1 MNPSQPDAMKA
12 SAIEAVT
19 SKPEGGARKV
29 GRWRTVAIGAASL
42 LTIEVVLWLGHRL
55 LPPVYF
61 AKVLMEVKPDNSSGI
76 ANIYTER
83 HRRTTLD
90 PMFAATQFQVIQ
102 KTEILNPII
111 ATTYTERAGRTTLDP
126 MFTSTQFQ
134 VLRKTEIL
142 YPVIENLKLVDAWST
157 AARPM
162 TVRSA
167 YIKLLG
173 MLEFREIQKP
183 ELIEIGVYSKAA
195 QEAANIA
202 NTIAVVY
209 QQKRLSDLQK
219 NIPNALEQLKDEVE
233 RQRKRMDESAAEM
246 EKIRLRDGINDPNPL
261 EFGSS
266 AGGLEEDRRLLAI
279 GVEMNLAKAN
289 LGKLRLQVERF
300 MNLKP
305 EQLKSEDLKREL
317 RFLEIQDVTVDG
329 MIEELQ
335 AAEEEFAK
343 LLDADLGENR
353 PRLAA
358 SRELKGTLTKKLAD
372 QLNVIRSS
380 QTTKVRSMEGVVAD
394 LGRKL
399 ELAKSD
405 QIKGKQKAN
414 DYHEAKVRHLQNKR
428 TLEAVQT
435 RYSGSLL
442 ERGINF
448 DPAKI
453 WEKAEAPAKPLPLSF
468 ARFEHA
474 FSR

>member
-1 MNPSQPDAMKA
+1 
-12 SAIEAVT
+12 
-19 SKPEGGARKV
+19 
-29 GRWRTVAIGAASL
+29 
-42 LTIEVVLWLGHRL
+42 
-55 LPPVYF
+55 
-61 AKVLMEVKPDNSSGI
+61 
-76 ANIYTER
+76 
-83 HRRTTLD
+83 
-90 PMFAATQFQVIQ
+90 
-102 KTEILNPII
+102 
-111 ATTYTERAGRTTLDP
+111 
-126 MFTSTQFQ
+126 

-279 GVEMNLAKAN
+279 EVEMNLAKAN